1 MRVRF
6 SKTHPNAV
14 IPKHARPGDAGVDLV
29 AVDYKYVTDTE
40 SPYHEYNLGIAVEI
54 PEGFVGLLFPRSSNT
69 KKDLQLGNTV
79 GVVDSG
85 FRGTITARFKAT
97 RENPQIYNVGDRV
110 CQLVIV
116 PCLDIEAVEVPYEA
130 LTVTERGAGAYGSTG
145 K

>member
-1 MRVRF
+1 MRIKF
-6 SKTHPNAV
+6 AKTHPNAV
-14 IPKHARPGDAGVDLV
+14 IPTHAKSGDAGADMV
-29 AVDYKYVTDTE
+29 AVEYKYVTDTD
-40 SPYHEYNLGIAVEI
+40 SPYHEYNLGIAAEI

-97 RENPQIYNVGDRV
+97 RDNPKIYSVGDRV

-116 PCLDIEAVEVPYEA
+116 PCLDIEAVEVSQEE
-130 LTVTERGAGAYGSTG
+130 LTTTERGSGAYGSTG
-145 K
+145 A